1 MRLDIVIAGVGGQGT
16 VLASRIL
23 AQAAMEA
30 GCQVRTSETIGMAQR
45 EGIVASHVRIGEP
58 LHGALIPDRG
68 ADVLLGF
75 ELAESVRWLYKLKP
89 GGRAYVNSAR
99 IVPVSVASGR
109 SIYDSEALD
118 NYLHEQV
125 NNLFLLDAG
134 GLAVEAGNHRTTNM
148 VMIGALSSMPGL
160 PFTSEQLLSASLSLI
175 PTKVRDVN
183 KAAFELGR
191 KVMGV

>member
-1 MRLDIVIAGVGGQGT
+1 MRLDVVIAGVGGQGT
-16 VLASRIL
+16 VLASRII

-30 GCQVRTSETIGMAQR
+30 GYQVRTSETIGMAQR

-58 LHGALIPDRG
+58 LYGAIIPDNS

-99 IVPVSVASGR
+99 IVPVSVTSGR
-109 SIYDSEALD
+109 SVYDAEALD
-118 NYLHEQV
+118 NHLRNKV
-125 NNLFLLDAG
+125 KDLFLLDAG

-148 VMIGALSSMPGL
+148 VMIGSLSTMPGL
-160 PFTSEQLLSASLSLI
+160 PFTSEQLLAASLSLI
-175 PTKVRDVN
+175 PAKVRDVN

-191 KVMGV
+191 KAMGV